1 MPAWMSLRG
10 FSDRPDR
17 PGLVESVGRA
27 AGAGKGDPDQSSAR
41 KAMPKVGM
49 EEIRR
54 RQLIDA
60 TIASIHEIG
69 FAESSLSRISAKAGV
84 STGIVHHY
92 FRDKADLLEATLRHL
107 ADRLLNSVIQRL
119 EQATSPVER
128 LLAVVDGNIG
138 PDQFTPQGVSAW
150 LAFWA
155 QVPKNDRLARVQHI
169 IISRLHDNL
178 VHALKLMGRRDANDI
193 ARVTAAL
200 IDGLWLR
207 AALSANGPDSR
218 DARRLVL
225 DYLNA
230 KLDLKLG

>member
-1 MPAWMSLRG
+1 
-10 FSDRPDR
+10 
-17 PGLVESVGRA
+17 
-27 AGAGKGDPDQSSAR
+27 
-41 KAMPKVGM
+41 MPKVGM

-60 TIASIHEIG
+60 TIASIHEVG
-69 FAESSLSRISAKAGV
+69 FAESSLSRISGKAGV

-92 FRDKADLLEATLRHL
+92 FGNKADLLEATLRQL
-107 ADRLLNSVIQRL
+107 GESLRDSVVQRL
-119 EQATSPVER
+119 ELARSPVER
-128 LLAVVDGNIG
+128 LLAVIDGNIG

-155 QVPKNDRLARVQHI
+155 QVPKNERLARVQHI

-178 VHALKLMGRRDANDI
+178 VHALKLMGRADADDI

-207 AALSANGPDSR
+207 AALSKEGPDPR
-218 DARRLVL
+218 NARRLVF

>member
-1 MPAWMSLRG
+1 
-10 FSDRPDR
+10 
-17 PGLVESVGRA
+17 
-27 AGAGKGDPDQSSAR
+27 
-41 KAMPKVGM
+41 MPKVGM

-69 FAESSLSRISAKAGV
+69 FADSSLSRISARAGV

-92 FRDKADLLEATLRHL
+92 FRDKADLLEATLRQL
-107 ADRLLNSVIQRL
+107 GDSLRDSVVRRL
-119 EQATSPVER
+119 ENATSPVER
-128 LLAVVDGNIG
+128 LLAVIDGNIG
-138 PDQFTPQGVSAW
+138 PDQFTPEGVSAW

-155 QVPKNDRLARVQHI
+155 QVPKNERLARVQHI

-178 VHALKLMGRRDANDI
+178 VHALKLMGRHDAEDI
-193 ARVTAAL
+193 ASVTEAL

-207 AALSANGPDSR
+207 AALSNDGPDPR
-218 DARRLVL
+218 NARQLVF

>member
-1 MPAWMSLRG
+1 
-10 FSDRPDR
+10 
-17 PGLVESVGRA
+17 
-27 AGAGKGDPDQSSAR
+27 
-41 KAMPKVGM
+41 MPKVGM

-69 FAESSLSRISAKAGV
+69 FAESSLSRISARAGV

-92 FRDKADLLEATLRHL
+92 FDDKADLLEATLRQL
-107 ADRLLNSVIQRL
+107 GNNLRRSVVRQLRR
-119 EQATSPVER
+119 ATTPAGR
-128 LLAVVDGNIG
+128 LLAVVDGNMG
-138 PDQFTPQGVSAW
+138 PDIFTAAGVSAW

-155 QVPKNDRLARVQHI
+155 QVPTSARLARVQSI
-169 IISRLHDNL
+169 IVNRLHDNL
-178 VHALKLMGRRDANDI
+178 VDALKRMGRSDAVDV

-207 AALSANGPDSR
+207 AAVSAGGPDPSR
-218 DARRLVL
+218 DRRLVI

-230 KLDLKLG
+230 KLGCKLD

>member
-1 MPAWMSLRG
+1 MVVPLSFLGSFDCGVRCRSRQEG
-10 FSDRPDR
+10 
-17 PGLVESVGRA
+17 PGSKFREE
-27 AGAGKGDPDQSSAR
+27 
-41 KAMPKVGM
+41 AMPKVGM

-92 FRDKADLLEATLRHL
+92 FEDKADLLEATLRQL
-107 ADRLLNSVIQRL
+107 GDRLRDAVVERL
-119 EQATSPVER
+119 KQTNSPVER
-128 LLAVVDGNIG
+128 LLAVIDGNIG

-155 QVPKNDRLARVQHI
+155 QVPKNVRLARVQNI
-169 IISRLHDNL
+169 VISRLHDNL
-178 VHALKLMGRRDANDI
+178 VHALKLMGRRDADDI

-207 AALSANGPDSR
+207 AALSAQGPDSP
-218 DARRLVL
+218 DARRMVL

-230 KLDLKLG
+230 KLDMKLG

>member
-1 MPAWMSLRG
+1 
-10 FSDRPDR
+10 
-17 PGLVESVGRA
+17 
-27 AGAGKGDPDQSSAR
+27 
-41 KAMPKVGM
+41 MPKIGM

-54 RQLIDA
+54 RQLIEA

-69 FAESSLSRISAKAGV
+69 FAESSLSRISARAGV

-92 FRDKADLLEATLRHL
+92 FEDKADLLEATLRQL
-107 ADRLLNSVIQRL
+107 GASLRQSVVRRLK
-119 EQATSPVER
+119 QAKSPIER
-128 LLAVVDGNIG
+128 LLAVIDGNIG

-155 QVPKNDRLARVQHI
+155 LVPTNSRLARVQHI

-178 VHALKLMGRRDANDI
+178 VHALRQMGRLDAVDM
-193 ARVTAAL
+193 ARAIAAL

-207 AALSANGPDSR
+207 AAVAKSGPDSR
-218 DARRLVL
+218 QARRLVL

>member
-1 MPAWMSLRG
+1 
-10 FSDRPDR
+10 
-17 PGLVESVGRA
+17 
-27 AGAGKGDPDQSSAR
+27 
-41 KAMPKVGM
+41 MPKVGM

-69 FAESSLSRISAKAGV
+69 FSECSLSRISARAGV

-92 FRDKADLLEATLRHL
+92 FEDKADLLEATLRQL
-107 ADRLLNSVIQRL
+107 GESLRDSVVQRL
-119 EQATSPVER
+119 EGATSPVER
-128 LLAVVDGNIG
+128 LLAVIDGNLG
-138 PDQFTPQGVSAW
+138 TDQFTPQGVSAW
-150 LAFWA
+150 LAFWS
-155 QVPKNDRLARVQHI
+155 QVPKNERFARVQHI

-178 VHALKLMGRRDANDI
+178 VHALKLMGRHDADHI
-193 ARVTAAL
+193 AQVTAAL

-207 AALSANGPDSR
+207 AALSDDGPNSR
-218 DARRLVL
+218 EARLMVL

>member
-1 MPAWMSLRG
+1 
-10 FSDRPDR
+10 
-17 PGLVESVGRA
+17 
-27 AGAGKGDPDQSSAR
+27 
-41 KAMPKVGM
+41 MPKIGM

-60 TIASIHEIG
+60 TIASIHEVG
-69 FAESSLSRISAKAGV
+69 FADSSLSRISARAGV

-92 FRDKADLLEATLRHL
+92 FLDKADLLEATLRQL
-107 ADRLLNSVIQRL
+107 GESLRQSVVRQL
-119 EQATSPVER
+119 ESARSPIER
-128 LLAVVDGNIG
+128 LLAVIDGNIG
-138 PDQFTPQGVSAW
+138 PDQFTPEGVSAW

-155 QVPKNDRLARVQHI
+155 QVPKNERLARVQHI

-178 VHALKLMGRRDANDI
+178 VHALKLMGRRDAEDI
-193 ARVTAAL
+193 ASVTSAL

-207 AALSANGPDSR
+207 AALSSEGPNSR